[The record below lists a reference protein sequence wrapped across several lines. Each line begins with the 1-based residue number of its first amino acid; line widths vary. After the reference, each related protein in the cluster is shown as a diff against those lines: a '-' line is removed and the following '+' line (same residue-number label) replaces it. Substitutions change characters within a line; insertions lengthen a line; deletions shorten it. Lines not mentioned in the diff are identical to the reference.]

1 MNPCPIL
8 VAKFNCKLCL
18 LSNSMTQVGQSYI
31 FNDYQIIF
39 KGVNFFMGHPVATFE
54 HANRATLRF
63 AVSNR
68 SYASL
73 GSSQT
78 NSRNVSFERQ
88 ASMVASRT
96 LQCKCAN
103 NIEVSERLAIWNK
116 EAIRMLGE
124 DSTFT
129 WSSLMALLD
138 PEWSNRLKEDL
149 GLKEKKN
156 LMKTSLLRG
165 GVTKKKWEKM

>member
-1 MNPCPIL
+1 
-8 VAKFNCKLCL
+8 
-18 LSNSMTQVGQSYI
+18 
-31 FNDYQIIF
+31 
-39 KGVNFFMGHPVATFE
+39 
-54 HANRATLRF
+54 
-63 AVSNR
+63 
-68 SYASL
+68 
-73 GSSQT
+73 
-78 NSRNVSFERQ
+78 
-88 ASMVASRT
+88 MVDCRT
-96 LQCKCAN
+96 LQCKCTN

-138 PEWSNRLKEDL
+138 PEGSNRLKEDL
-149 GLKEKKN
+149 VLKEKKN

>member
-1 MNPCPIL
+1 
-8 VAKFNCKLCL
+8 
-18 LSNSMTQVGQSYI
+18 
-31 FNDYQIIF
+31 
-39 KGVNFFMGHPVATFE
+39 
-54 HANRATLRF
+54 
-63 AVSNR
+63 
-68 SYASL
+68 
-73 GSSQT
+73 
-78 NSRNVSFERQ
+78 
-88 ASMVASRT
+88 MVASRT

-138 PEWSNRLKEDL
+138 PEWLNRLKEDL

-156 LMKTSLLRG
+156 FMKTSLLRG
-165 GVTKKKWEKM
+165 GVTKKNGKKCDNVRIKKPRNVSISIWDI

>member
-1 MNPCPIL
+1 
-8 VAKFNCKLCL
+8 
-18 LSNSMTQVGQSYI
+18 
-31 FNDYQIIF
+31 
-39 KGVNFFMGHPVATFE
+39 
-54 HANRATLRF
+54 
-63 AVSNR
+63 
-68 SYASL
+68 
-73 GSSQT
+73 
-78 NSRNVSFERQ
+78 
-88 ASMVASRT
+88 MVASRT
-96 LQCKCAN
+96 LQCKCTN

-156 LMKTSLLRG
+156 LMKTRLLRG
-165 GVTKKKWEKM
+165 GVTKKKRENLGKIPN